1 MRQALSCPAI
11 VLAAAISCAPGVRAQ
26 DEKPPT
32 VVRLDPALDA
42 LVSRDAKL
50 ELVKGGFGFTEGI
63 VWVENGRYLL
73 FSDIPANVIYKLTPK
88 GEASI
93 YMQRSGYTKPDIWR
107 VGFEQTNGKDPND
120 PAFEKFY
127 MIGSNGLALDRQ
139 GRLVIATWAGRTIER
154 IEKDGKRTVLA
165 NNYEGKQFN
174 GPNDVIVKKNG
185 TMYFTDT
192 FGGLR
197 LREKDPRKG
206 LDFQAIYM
214 IKDGRVRMI
223 ISDIPNPNG
232 LALSPDEKYLY
243 ANGSRDKYVRRY
255 RVLPDDTVTDSQ
267 MFIDISGDKTPGI
280 TDGLKVDVKG
290 NVWESAAGGVWIVSP
305 EGKHLG
311 TIFTPELVANV
322 EFGDPDHKTLYIAA
336 RTSIYRIRVNIA
348 GIP

>member
-1 MRQALSCPAI
+1 MRQARIFSVI
-11 VLAAAISCAPGVRAQ
+11 VLAALVCAAGVRAQ

-63 VWVENGRYLL
+63 VWVEKGRYLL

-93 YMQRSGYTKPDIWR
+93 YMQRSGYAKPDIWR
-107 VGFEQTNGKDPND
+107 VGFEQTNGKDPAD
-120 PAFEKFY
+120 PLFEKFY

-139 GRLVIATWAGRTIER
+139 GRLIIATWAGRSIDR

-165 NNYEGKQFN
+165 NQYEGKQFN

-185 TMYFTDT
+185 TIYFTDT
-192 FGGLR
+192 WGGLR

-206 LDFQAIYM
+206 LEYQGVYM
-214 IKDGRVRMI
+214 IKDGRTRLV

-255 RVLPDDTVTDSQ
+255 RVMPDDTVTDSQ

-290 NVWESAAGGVWIVSP
+290 NVWETAAGGV
-305 EGKHLG
+305 
-311 TIFTPELVANV
+311 
-322 EFGDPDHKTLYIAA
+322 
-336 RTSIYRIRVNIA
+336 
-348 GIP
+348 

>member
-1 MRQALSCPAI
+1 MRNYSLPIAVLVVALTG
-11 VLAAAISCAPGVRAQ
+11 AASAQ
-26 DEKPPT
+26 TSDKS

-42 LVSRDAKL
+42 LLSKDAKL

-63 VWVENGRYLL
+63 VWVEKGRYLL

-93 YMQRSGYTKPDIWR
+93 YLQRSGYTKPDIWR
-107 VGFEQTNGKDPND
+107 VGFEQTNGKDPAD
-120 PAFEKFY
+120 PLFEKFY

-139 GRLVIATWAGRTIER
+139 GRLVIATWAGRSIDR

-165 NNYEGKQFN
+165 NQYEGRQFN

-185 TMYFTDT
+185 TIYFTDT

-197 LREKDPRKG
+197 QREKDPRKG
-206 LDFQAIYM
+206 LEYQGIYM
-214 IKDGRVRMI
+214 IKDGRTRLV

-255 RVLPDDTVTDSQ
+255 RVMPDDTVTDSQ

-290 NVWESAAGGVWIVSP
+290 NVWETAAGGVWIVSP

-311 TIFTPELVANV
+311 TILTPELGANV

-336 RTSIYRIRVNIA
+336 RTSIYKIRVNIA

>member
-1 MRQALSCPAI
+1 MRQALVWPAI
-11 VLAAAISCAPGVRAQ
+11 VLAAIACAAGAARAQ
-26 DEKPPT
+26 GEKPA

-42 LVSRDAKL
+42 LVSPDARL

-63 VWVENGRYLL
+63 VWVERGRYLL

-139 GRLVIATWAGRTIER
+139 GRLVIATWAGRSIDR

-165 NNYEGKQFN
+165 NQYEGRQFN

-185 TMYFTDT
+185 TIYFTDT

-197 LREKDPRKG
+197 QREKDPRKG
-206 LDFQAIYM
+206 LEYQGIYM
-214 IKDGRVRMI
+214 IKDGRTRLV

-255 RVLPDDTVTDSQ
+255 RVLPDDTVTDSR

-290 NVWESAAGGVWIVSP
+290 NVWETAAGGVWIVSP

-311 TIFTPELVANV
+311 TILTPELGANV

-336 RTSIYRIRVNIA
+336 RTSIYKIRVNIA